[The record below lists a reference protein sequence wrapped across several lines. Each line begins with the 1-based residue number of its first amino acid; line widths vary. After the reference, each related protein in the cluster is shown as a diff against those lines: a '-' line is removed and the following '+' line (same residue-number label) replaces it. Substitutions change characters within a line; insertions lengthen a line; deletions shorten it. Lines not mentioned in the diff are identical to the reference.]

1 MRDLR
6 NRILLCHLT
15 GSHLKLCSVKTF
27 VTRLNKRKLFFMNA
41 VKFGALSGK
50 LELLFSSSRVIVGWS
65 EMFMVSFQMWV

>member
-15 GSHLKLCSVKTF
+15 GSHLKLCNVKTF

-41 VKFGALSGK
+41 VTFGALSGK
-50 LELLFSSSRVIVGWS
+50 I
-65 EMFMVSFQMWV
+65 